1 MSDAGDTNIQQLIN
15 EPQMSH
21 SEAQLPTPVVEVKV
35 EDSSQNKGSEK
46 EGWRKVRSISRIIH
60 LFSAAYIIGQTFTVF
75 LYGSQFD
82 LRDNYA
88 SFILE
93 IIFIVGLVISGL
105 LNIWSILRIFE
116 ENTVGKSRWIWSNMI
131 NILLTIF
138 YTRILDLIILSW
150 SGAPG
155 QMALSWN

>member
-1 MSDAGDTNIQQLIN
+1 MSDAGDINIQQQLIN

-21 SEAQLPTPVVEVKV
+21 SAQVPTPVVEIKV
-35 EDSSQNKGSEK
+35 DDPSQMKGSEH
-46 EGWRKVRSISRIIH
+46 EGWRKLRSIARVIH

-82 LRDNYA
+82 LRENRA

-105 LNIWSILRIFE
+105 LNMWSILRIFE

-131 NILLTIF
+131 KILLTIF
-138 YTRILDLIILSW
+138 YTRILDLIIRSW
-150 SGAPG
+150 SGEPD